1 MFYSQFD
8 SSSFLDDNDMES
20 NDVVRVG
27 GERCQSNDDGKA
39 PINSI
44 GTRL

>member
-1 MFYSQFD
+1 MFYSHFD
-8 SSSFLDDNDMES
+8 SSSFCDGNDMES
-20 NDVVRVG
+20 SDAVRVV
-27 GERCQSNDDGKA
+27 GERCRSNDDGKA